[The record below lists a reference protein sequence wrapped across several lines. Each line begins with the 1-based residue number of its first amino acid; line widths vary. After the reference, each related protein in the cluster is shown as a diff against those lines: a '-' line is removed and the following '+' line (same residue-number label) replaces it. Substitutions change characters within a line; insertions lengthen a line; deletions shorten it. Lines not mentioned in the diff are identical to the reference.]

1 MEFSREGHIQFLE
14 LELKQQV
21 HKYLTKI
28 NNQAIH
34 LMQKNE
40 VYPTQFVHFKDG
52 EMILRFTSERGI
64 PRKGDY
70 FTAILLKDEKRSY
83 KNWGNISWS
92 DLRQKYQIEFT
103 EVVAIWSQVEN
114 SRYSLVGFRGISIEF
129 AKKLEKN
136 CIVVLGPKTPP
147 YEYIKNLINIVDK
160 MDQNDILDFNIR
172 DIKWDPIELKNENA
186 NETILSEIKS
196 SNKVIIQGP
205 PGTGKTYLM
214 SKLISSLLSQN
225 KSVLVTALTNRA
237 LMELASKEPLKPF
250 IKRGVVYKSNLK
262 VDEQKEV
269 TGLKDATDTITAPG
283 SLMLA
288 TFYISSGWAAENY
301 ENALYDY
308 VIMDEASQALLAM
321 FAATTIIG
329 KKNIWIGDPFQLPP
343 IVEINNKT
351 IERRNFKLLINGMET
366 VYKNLTNPFYI
377 LTNSYRLT
385 DRAVEYTGIF
395 YNNNLRSCSS
405 KDYNITLNNSKL
417 DVQKFLHSEG
427 GPTLIKA
434 SFAVGE
440 YSPKNGIMFIVNLVK
455 ELQVL
460 FGTKIKIAILTKF
473 RQSARDIQKNIIN
486 NDKHVLVDTI
496 ERVQGLTC
504 DITIFFIP
512 NKLIGMSLDRAL
524 FNVAT
529 SRSKGFTLIVS
540 DESVLSAT
548 GLDPDVEKYLT
559 EINNNFSFPK
569 SGEFN

>member
-1 MEFSREGHIQFLE
+1 MEFSSEEHIQFLE

-21 HKYLTKI
+21 QKYLNKI

-34 LMQKNE
+34 LMDKSE
-40 VYPTQFVHFKDG
+40 VYSTQFVRFKDG
-52 EMILRFTSERGI
+52 EMILRFKNERGI

-70 FTAILLKDEKRSY
+70 FTAVLLKDEKRSY
-83 KNWGNISWS
+83 KNWGNISWR

-103 EVVAIWSQVEN
+103 EVVAIWSQIEDH
-114 SRYSLVGFRGISIEF
+114 RHTIVGFRGISIEF
-129 AKKLEKN
+129 AKKLVEN

-147 YEYIKNLINIVDK
+147 YEYIKNLITIVEIMDK
-160 MDQNDILDFNIR
+160 NDILDF
-172 DIKWDPIELKNENA
+172 DIKNIKWNPIELNNEYA
-186 NETILSEIKS
+186 SETILTELKS
-196 SNKVIIQGP
+196 SDTVIIQGP

-269 TGLKDATDTITAPG
+269 VGLKDATETITTPG

-288 TFYISSGWAAENY
+288 TFYISSGLAAENY
-301 ENALYDY
+301 ENTLYDY
-308 VIMDEASQALLAM
+308 VIMDEASQAFLAM
-321 FAATTIIG
+321 FAATAMIG

-343 IVEINNKT
+343 IVEMKDKI
-351 IERRNFKLLINGMET
+351 IEKRNLKLLINGMET
-366 VYKNLTNPFYI
+366 VCRNLSLPFYI

-385 DRAVEYTGIF
+385 DRAVKYTGIF

-405 KDYNITLNNSKL
+405 EDYNITLNDSKL
-417 DVQKFLHSEG
+417 DMQKFLHPKG
-427 GPTLIKA
+427 GPVLIKS

-440 YSPKNGIMFIVNLVK
+440 YSPKNGITFIVNLVK
-455 ELQVL
+455 DLQHL
-460 FGTKIKIAILTKF
+460 YGIKIKIAILTKF
-473 RQSARDIQKNIIN
+473 RQSARDIQKNITK

-512 NKLIGMSLDRAL
+512 NKYVGMSLDRAL

-529 SRSKGFTLIVS
+529 SRSKGFTLIIA
-540 DESVLSAT
+540 DESILSAID
-548 GLDPDVEKYLT
+548 LDSDVKEYLT
-559 EINNNFSFPK
+559 VIGKKFSFIG
-569 SGEFN
+569 S